1 MAPRQR
7 SRRTCCRVS
16 RGRGRT
22 AVWRSILPL
31 RGRPGL
37 RAALLAALLAGI
49 SAPAFA
55 ETYRLEVTADTSIA
69 AHPNEVTHNL
79 GGSSRIRIKGIQHL
93 MLMKFGLT
101 PVRGMT
107 VSSAV
112 LRVRSASERLWLKT
126 VGLSTISA
134 DWPEGTARG
143 EPQEGAVCF
152 QYAAFPDKL
161 WAGPQSDFTD
171 VTFGVGNTLC
181 AYTDIR
187 ELGDGWVEVD
197 VPPELVQA
205 MICGDSYGLVLSD
218 EKGQTMANNDV
229 YSREQSASRPYLTV
243 EAERTDTQPPEP
255 PDAFV
260 IEPAPEFAHLN
271 SGAIRL
277 NFRAPRDRG
286 PSGAAFTYIGEVGAT
301 SSFEDFFIPR
311 YLIPHAAGPGEAQE
325 IVIGDL
331 RPSAPFVVRFC
342 AIDGAWNTSEWVEA
356 EGHSSPALP
365 LPELTPTEAEAKTPE
380 APREAWVCPSVVKV
394 NPQTLSVLE
403 EVGRDGYGGIW
414 EGQLARSSSRFAG
427 KSVRLLTGRNGFA
440 SFQVVL
446 EVRSE
451 PAEATVRLGPFECDR
466 GKTLSPGN
474 VELFRVWYVKDGEHW
489 YPEVAIPTDGTIQLP
504 AADNAIPDQ
513 RSQAVWVD
521 LHVPLDA
528 TVGEHRSAVEV
539 VLGDDTHRLPIT
551 LHVIPVTY
559 PDELNLNLDLNGY
572 GPVGRHFGLD
582 NASAE
587 YHAVEREYHRLAH
600 RHRATLDLLGYSHS
614 GNISANYA
622 PPVEGRGADTRITDW
637 SSWDEQFGPYLSGE
651 AFSDLPRA
659 GVPLHNL
666 YLWLHED
673 WPPPIE
679 EYYNAPE
686 VSAEYPLMIA
696 EHAMRA
702 RPIEEAFSEAHR
714 EAFRTVSRQIAE
726 HFADRGWT
734 RTDLQ
739 CYLNNKHYYKAPDRG
754 GRGTC
759 WRLLDEPSWRDDFLA
774 LGHFGRLF
782 KEGTAGTEGPPMI
795 YREDLSR
802 PQWQR
807 QWLRDVIDLMVISGE
822 LSPKNRRCLEM
833 QRENGAAIWNYGTAN
848 VVGESNL
855 EAVRWVL
862 RAYLAGADAIVLWN
876 TIGSDGS
883 YEKAEPTAILYPG
896 KRFGIQGPVASLRLK
911 VLREAAQDVEALI
924 MLGKK
929 RGWNREQLA
938 AAIMLMRG
946 QEIEAGALSVQPWDA
961 ANGLTVKELHGV
973 RGQVLAE
980 LAERD

>member
-1 MAPRQR
+1 M
-7 SRRTCCRVS
+7 C
-16 RGRGRT
+16 
-22 AVWRSILPL
+22 
-31 RGRPGL
+31 
-37 RAALLAALLAGI
+37 
-49 SAPAFA
+49 PATSA

-69 AHPNEVTHNL
+69 AHPNEITHSL

-93 MLMKFGLT
+93 MLMKFDLT
-101 PVRGMT
+101 PVQGMT
-107 VSSAV
+107 VSRAV
-112 LRVRSASERLWLKT
+112 LHVRSASERLWLKT

-134 DWPEGTARG
+134 DWNEGTASG
-143 EPQEGAVCF
+143 EPQEGGACF

-187 ELGDGWVEVD
+187 EVGDGWLEVD
-197 VPPELVQA
+197 VPPGLVQA
-205 MICGDSYGLVLSD
+205 MICRDSYGLVLSD

-229 YSREQSASRPYLTV
+229 YSREQTASRPYLTV
-243 EAERTDTQPPEP
+243 EAERTDTEPPEP
-255 PDAFV
+255 PGAFV
-260 IEPAPEFAHLN
+260 MEPAPEFAHLG
-271 SGAIRL
+271 SGAVRL
-277 NFRAPRDRG
+277 KFRAPTDRG
-286 PSGAAFTYIGEVGAT
+286 PSGAAFTYVGEVGAT

-311 YLIPHAAGPGEAQE
+311 YLIPHAAGPGETQE
-325 IVIGDL
+325 IVIGGL
-331 RPSAPFVVRFC
+331 RPSAWFAVRFC
-342 AIDGAWNTSEWVEA
+342 AVDGAGKTSEWVEA

-365 LPELTPTEAEAKTPE
+365 SPQVTRTEREASAPE
-380 APREAWVCPSVVKV
+380 APRGAWACPSVAKA
-394 NPQTLSVLE
+394 NPQSYSVLE
-403 EVGRDGYGGIW
+403 DGRDAYMGEWKGDYARPRSTLTRADAHLVVGR
-414 EGQLARSSSRFAG
+414 A
-427 KSVRLLTGRNGFA
+427 GFA
-440 SFQVVL
+440 SFQVVI
-446 EVRSE
+446 EVPPE
-451 PAEATVRLGPFECDR
+451 PTDATVRVGPFECGQGR
-466 GKTLSPGN
+466 TLSPNN

-521 LHVPLDA
+521 LYVPGDA
-528 TVGEHRSAVEV
+528 AVGEHRSAVEV
-539 VLGDDTHRLPIT
+539 TSGDQVHRLPIT
-551 LHVIPVTY
+551 LDVMSPVY
-559 PDELNLNLDLNGY
+559 PDELTFNLDLNGY
-572 GPVGRHFGLD
+572 GPVGGHFGLD

-587 YHAVEREYHRLAH
+587 YRAVEREYHRLAH

-614 GNISANYA
+614 GNTSANYA

-679 EYYNAPE
+679 EYYDAPE
-686 VSAEYPLMIA
+686 VSVEYPLMIT

-702 RPIEEAFSEAHR
+702 KPIEAAFSEAHR
-714 EAFRTVSRQIAE
+714 EAFRAVSRQIAE
-726 HFADRGWT
+726 HFAERGWT

-739 CYLNNKHYYKAPDRG
+739 CYLNNKHYYKDPDQG

-759 WRLLDEPSWRDDFLA
+759 WWLLDEPSWRDDFLA
-774 LGHFGRLF
+774 LEYFGRLF
-782 KEGTAGTEGPPMI
+782 REGTAGIDGPRMV

-807 QWLRDVIDLMVISGE
+807 QWLREFIDLMVISGE
-822 LSPKNRRCLEM
+822 LYRKNRRCLEM

-848 VVGESNL
+848 AVGESNL

-862 RAYLAGADAIVLWN
+862 RAYLAGADAIVPWN

-924 MLGKK
+924 MLGRK
-929 RGWNREQLA
+929 RGWNREQLGA
-938 AAIMLMRG
+938 ATIMMRG

-961 ANGLTVKELHGV
+961 ADGLTVEELYGV
-973 RGQVLAE
+973 RRQVLAE